1 LKRYYARVNRDRNLI
16 ALAVVTLLLLTA
28 LAPEK
33 IFARTGASPS
43 VVQDPVP
50 LAEAERSMFTQG
62 QNLFLQGSYT
72 RSAEV
77 LEKFLTTYPRSILT
91 DLTLL
96 WLGRS
101 YLQLGKFSEAED
113 VGKRLHAITD
123 TPFAEI
129 YDTELRAALKESAKP
144 ADTNVT
150 VKVNETPPAQL
161 SSTPVATSRSR
172 FAKPPAP
179 APNQP
184 ASSGANNRTTRTGEP
199 IAKTQPGKKGNR
211 LVSARRPA
219 GKPAQTTKT
228 AATAKVKAPVT
239 VRRPAP
245 KTSGN
250 TQAGTSANSVK
261 RPQNKTSAPGGSRAK
276 LAADLTARPSGK
288 SGVKPKPKA
297 SLRTSTTAKTS
308 GQPQG
313 NLTASRS
320 QARVSSSVT
329 VPRKQVNAPRSASAL
344 ANQNSIGAK
353 SRPNTSLETGSSVGA
368 PLPLAANVAGQQ
380 TMNVTTHA
388 TGGLYSMMDAAP
400 APVPASRTAAP
411 LPVNA
416 VTSDARVDAISK
428 GMNAKPGETIYLSFV
443 VRNYGSTRQTY
454 ELRISAPGA
463 PEAQLFVDS
472 NGDGLHQSDELRV
485 TGSPVVELKNS
496 EVPFLLQVNIPRTA
510 VEGQQYSYTVTVLS
524 FGTGEVVARTTSTL
538 TVSSVRASVPDLS
551 IPERSRSFLAK

>member
-1 LKRYYARVNRDRNLI
+1 VNRDRNLI
-16 ALAVVTLLLLTA
+16 ALAVASLLLLTA

-33 IFARTGASPS
+33 VFARTVASLS
-43 VVQDPVP
+43 VVQDQAP

-77 LEKFLTTYPRSILT
+77 LEKFLTSYPRSILT

-113 VGKRLHAITD
+113 VGKRLHTITD

-129 YDTELRAALKESAKP
+129 YDAELRAALREAAKQ
-144 ADTNVT
+144 ADANVT
-150 VKVNETPPAQL
+150 VKVSKTPPAQV
-161 SSTPVATSRSR
+161 SSTPAATSRSR

-179 APNQP
+179 ASTLP
-184 ASSGANNRTTRTGEP
+184 ASSGANNRTTRTRAS
-199 IAKTQPGKKGNR
+199 IAKTQPGKKGNQ
-211 LVSARRPA
+211 LVGARRPA
-219 GKPAQTTKT
+219 VKLAQTTKA

-239 VRRPAP
+239 LQRPAA
-245 KTSGN
+245 KTSGK
-250 TQAGTSANSVK
+250 TQTETTANSVK
-261 RPQNKTSAPGGSRAK
+261 RPQNKSSAPGGSRSK
-276 LAADLTARPSGK
+276 LAANPTARPGGK
-288 SGVKPKPKA
+288 IGVKPKPPA
-297 SLRTSTTAKTS
+297 PLRTLTTAQTS
-308 GQPQG
+308 GRRKG
-313 NLTASRS
+313 NLTASRP
-320 QARVSSSVT
+320 QARVTSSAT
-329 VPRKQVNAPRSASAL
+329 APRKQVNPPRSASAS
-344 ANQNSIGAK
+344 ANQNSISAK
-353 SRPNTSLETGSSVGA
+353 SRRNTGLESVNSVGA
-368 PLPLAANVAGQQ
+368 PLPLAASVAGQQ

-400 APVPASRTAAP
+400 ASVPASNAAATP
-411 LPVNA
+411 PVKPA
-416 VTSDARVDAISK
+416 VSDARVDAKSK

-443 VRNYGSTRQTY
+443 VRNYGNIRQTY

-538 TVSSVRASVPDLS
+538 TVSSIRASVPDANTPS
-551 IPERSRSFLAK
+551 TFRASPAK